1 MSTLSEESKFIIASN
16 LTVATLLRDIYT
28 HQTGEK
34 PLKGADDYVLDK
46 FRSIIEYLSAENTEQ

>member
-1 MSTLSEESKFIIASN
+1 MNNISDESKLIIASN

-34 PLKGADDYVLDK
+34 PLKGTDDYVLDK
-46 FRSIIEYLSAENTEQ
+46 FRSILDYLAAENKEQ